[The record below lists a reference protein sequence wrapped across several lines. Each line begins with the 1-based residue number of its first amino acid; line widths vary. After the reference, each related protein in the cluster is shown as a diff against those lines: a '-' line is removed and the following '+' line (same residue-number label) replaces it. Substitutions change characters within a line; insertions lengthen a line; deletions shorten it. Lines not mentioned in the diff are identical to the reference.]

1 MMSEIQYLADEDYEN
16 TFREIHFIAD
26 KYLNISDILK
36 LKSHSDDNEN
46 YLKKLLES
54 ELRQHFIPHFEQA
67 ELNNYQSTH
76 FEDNL
81 FQYNISSE
89 KLKNNTFYSCLK
101 IISKTHNISYTNSS
115 VLSYLPYLIDNMPLS
130 VFIKDCNNDFRY
142 IYRNNS
148 FNQIISRGKFDCLG
162 KTDYECMPPQTADKF
177 REEDEK
183 LLREEG
189 AIKFKTKER
198 GLDGKVAIKET
209 LKSLVKIGRDRLIFG
224 IVWDITE
231 LTLTSE
237 KLKEAKEIA
246 EESVSIKTAMLANI
260 SHEIRT
266 PLNSIIGF
274 SQLISEAD
282 TKEEREEYF
291 KIVESNNTR
300 LLGLINQILDLSRID
315 SGVAEFTEEKI
326 NVHDFITELHTNY
339 STFSHDNI
347 KIVVKENLKEGILY
361 SDRNRIFQILSNF
374 INNSL
379 KFTERGIIEIG
390 AIEYPEN
397 FEFYI
402 ADTGIGISK
411 EKISTIFE
419 RFSKIDSFSPG
430 AGLGLAICKSLT
442 EKLGGTIS
450 VNSEQGRGSCFKITL
465 PK

>member
-1 MMSEIQYLADEDYEN
+1 
-16 TFREIHFIAD
+16 
-26 KYLNISDILK
+26 
-36 LKSHSDDNEN
+36 
-46 YLKKLLES
+46 
-54 ELRQHFIPHFEQA
+54 
-67 ELNNYQSTH
+67 
-76 FEDNL
+76 
-81 FQYNISSE
+81 
-89 KLKNNTFYSCLK
+89 
-101 IISKTHNISYTNSS
+101 
-115 VLSYLPYLIDNMPLS
+115 
-130 VFIKDCNNDFRY
+130 
-142 IYRNNS
+142 
-148 FNQIISRGKFDCLG
+148 
-162 KTDYECMPPQTADKF
+162 
-177 REEDEK
+177 
-183 LLREEG
+183 
-189 AIKFKTKER
+189 
-198 GLDGKVAIKET
+198 
-209 LKSLVKIGRDRLIFG
+209 
-224 IVWDITE
+224 
-231 LTLTSE
+231 
-237 KLKEAKEIA
+237 
-246 EESVSIKTAMLANI
+246 MLANI

-419 RFSKIDSFSPG
+419 RFSKIDSFSTG

>member
-1 MMSEIQYLADEDYEN
+1 MISEIQYLADEDYEN
-16 TFREIHFIAD
+16 AFREIHFIAD

-36 LKSHSDDNEN
+36 LKSHTDDNEY
-46 YLKKLLES
+46 YLKKLIES
-54 ELRQHFIPHFEQA
+54 ELREHLLKHFEDA
-67 ELNNYQSTH
+67 ELNGYQSTY
-76 FEDNL
+76 FKDTTT
-81 FQYNISSE
+81 QYNISSE

-101 IISKTHNISYTNSS
+101 IISKNQDISYTSSS

-177 REEDEK
+177 RGEDEK
-183 LLREEG
+183 LLQEGG

-198 GLDGKVAIKET
+198 GLDGKIAIKET
-209 LKSLVKIGRDRLIFG
+209 LKSLVKIGKDRLIFG

-282 TKEEREEYF
+282 SKEEREEYF
-291 KIVESNNTR
+291 RIVESNNKR
-300 LLGLINQILDLSRID
+300 LLELINQILDLSRID

-326 NVHDFITELHTNY
+326 NVYDFINELHTNY
-339 STFSHDNI
+339 SKLSHDEI
-347 KIVVKENLKEGILY
+347 KIIVKESLKDGILY
-361 SDRNRIFQILSNF
+361 TDRNRIYQILSNF

-379 KFTERGIIEIG
+379 KFTKTGVIEIG
-390 AIEYPEN
+390 AIEHSDN
-397 FEFYI
+397 FEFYV

-442 EKLGGTIS
+442 EKLGGEIS